1 MSTSLR
7 LGVFGKVSKFLNV
20 PARRPDRP
28 RAPRSPC
35 RLHAPRVCAAQEK
48 EGLLSFLTGLAV
60 RTWSPARGREARTW
74 QDAPHLATCRSVP
87 HSGARPGPPSAA
99 HSRTSVVVTEAVLR
113 AAPSRGA
120 GPRADGQLAA
130 WAVGGPVFGVWGAL
144 LVRARARRGAAD
156 AGPPPPPA
164 LGRCSSGHWAAS
176 QSETRPCGSSK
187 GPPASSV
194 PSASSKSSQSEGATW
209 SPAGFLGCGATACCN
224 LITG

>member
-1 MSTSLR
+1 MQAS
-7 LGVFGKVSKFLNV
+7 
-20 PARRPDRP
+20 
-28 RAPRSPC
+28 RS
-35 RLHAPRVCAAQEK
+35 
-48 EGLLSFLTGLAV
+48 TGLRCAGEGRAV
-60 RTWSPARGREARTW
+60 VLPYGAGRSHVEPGSRQGG
-74 QDAPHLATCRSVP
+74 QDLAGRPHLATCRSVP

-156 AGPPPPPA
+156 AGTPPPPA

-176 QSETRPCGSSK
+176 QSETGPCGSSK